1 MGSQSHY
8 DNPIITMKF
17 IVLACLAISAMAAPE
32 AKPEAEADPYLVRHW
47 NGAVTPVDTY
57 SVQAARAAHLTA
69 KANIYAYRPYTAYGY
84 GAYNPYYGVYNRQ
97 FYRREAEAEA
107 EPWYYGNYA
116 AFNGYYRNAYN
127 YGAYPATYA
136 FGAYPYNLPT
146 YTNTRSFYKREAEAE
161 AWGTYY
167 NNYYSGYPYANR
179 YYGAY
184 AARPYTY
191 GYNYNTYNY
200 GYHPY
205 GFRY

>member
-1 MGSQSHY
+1 MG
-8 DNPIITMKF
+8 NPIITMKF

-32 AKPEAEADPYLVRHW
+32 AEADAQLQRHY
-47 NGAVTPVDTY
+47 NGALTPFNTPEVEW
-57 SVQAARAAHLTA
+57 ARRNHLA
-69 KANIYAYRPYTAYGY
+69 IKAQTYAYRPYPAYGY
-84 GAYNPYYGVYNRQ
+84 GAYNPYYGLYN
-97 FYRREAEAEA
+97 
-107 EPWYYGNYA
+107 G
-116 AFNGYYRNAYN
+116 AYN
-127 YGAYPATYA
+127 A
-136 FGAYPYNLPT
+136 
-146 YTNTRSFYKREAEAE
+146 RRFYKREAEADAE

-200 GYHPY
+200 GYQPY

>member
-17 IVLACLAISAMAAPE
+17 FVLACLAVSAMAAPE

-97 FYRREAEAEA
+97 FYKRQAEAEA
-107 EPWYYGNYA
+107 EPWYIGNYV
-116 AFNGYYRNAYN
+116 AFNGYYRNNAYN

-136 FGAYPYNLPT
+136 Y
-146 YTNTRSFYKREAEAE
+146 TRSFYKREAEADAE

-200 GYHPY
+200 GYQPY

>member
-47 NGAVTPVDTY
+47 NGAVAPVDTY

-84 GAYNPYYGVYNRQ
+84 AAY
-97 FYRREAEAEA
+97 
-107 EPWYYGNYA
+107 
-116 AFNGYYRNAYN
+116 NGYYRNAYN

-146 YTNTRSFYKREAEAE
+146 YTNTRSFYKREAEADAE

-167 NNYYSGYPYANR
+167 NNYYSGYPYA
-179 YYGAY
+179 
-184 AARPYTY
+184 
-191 GYNYNTYNY
+191 
-200 GYHPY
+200 
-205 GFRY
+205 

>member
-97 FYRREAEAEA
+97 FY
-107 EPWYYGNYA
+107 
-116 AFNGYYRNAYN
+116 
-127 YGAYPATYA
+127 
-136 FGAYPYNLPT
+136 
-146 YTNTRSFYKREAEAE
+146 KREADAE

-200 GYHPY
+200 GYQPY